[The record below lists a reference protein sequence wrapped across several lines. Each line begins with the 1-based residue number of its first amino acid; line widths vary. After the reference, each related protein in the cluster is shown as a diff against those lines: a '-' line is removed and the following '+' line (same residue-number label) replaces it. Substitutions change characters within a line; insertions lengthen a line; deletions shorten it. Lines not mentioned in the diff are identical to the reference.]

1 MRCETGC
8 MSIVGRTAC
17 EERLESS
24 WIEDL
29 VKGQH
34 MVFLERARARDPLND
49 SNQHVVR
56 LASLWSK
63 FSARA
68 KSCSAK
74 PIPQEISLSAFGGSL
89 VILVRKIASSEGTS
103 EDGISY
109 HIETDQILSPT
120 FTLLTVA
127 RTTQAGITFFSL
139 ARPAFTKN
147 GSETPIVGKRGSR
160 VSFNRSGRNA
170 TTAVLWDR
178 VPAFL
183 GMSIGS
189 AYISGRYVSLVVLS
203 SDRLMLA
210 HMLCSYIRDEAIRSG
225 MELVAWP
232 TWCSSCTQHQS
243 PSFWSGE

>member
-1 MRCETGC
+1 M
-8 MSIVGRTAC
+8 
-17 EERLESS
+17 
-24 WIEDL
+24 
-29 VKGQH
+29 
-34 MVFLERARARDPLND
+34 
-49 SNQHVVR
+49 
-56 LASLWSK
+56 
-63 FSARA
+63 
-68 KSCSAK
+68 
-74 PIPQEISLSAFGGSL
+74 
-89 VILVRKIASSEGTS
+89 
-103 EDGISY
+103 
-109 HIETDQILSPT
+109 
-120 FTLLTVA
+120 
-127 RTTQAGITFFSL
+127 
-139 ARPAFTKN
+139 
-147 GSETPIVGKRGSR
+147 
-160 VSFNRSGRNA
+160 SFNRSGRNA